1 MEEVMVMI
9 PEQNL
14 QFFLELMQ
22 KLGLDA
28 YKRSQTEIPASHIAE
43 IRRRDTVP
51 EGQEFLN
58 WEDVKDD
65 FVFEP

>member
-1 MEEVMVMI
+1 MAEVMVMI

-22 KLGLDA
+22 KLGLHT
-28 YKRSQTEIPASHIAE
+28 YKRSPTEIPASHIAE